1 MAKSKRPPTDI
12 PPHSWTGTSHLRT
25 VRSLNERCVGHLAH
39 AASSMG
45 TAGGSRAVDAL
56 QKFAGRL
63 DHRACQRAGRCPVL
77 LVDLK
82 FQEGGWW
89 DRVAQEVTAPTQLN
103 APPSLLA
110 QEEAAPLLREILTE
124 AWSISRTM
132 PHAASLL
139 FGMNAHVTQTISH
152 LSMQDVERV
161 VTHHARHLRPRWEHN
176 YTFWPRLLQTVI
188 GTDNEALMDIQLH
201 CLSLLG
207 N

>member
-1 MAKSKRPPTDI
+1 MAKNKRPPTDI
-12 PPHSWTGTSHLRT
+12 PPHSWAGASHLRT
-25 VRSLNERCVGHLAH
+25 VRLLNERCVGHLAH
-39 AASSMG
+39 AASSMA

-56 QKFAGRL
+56 QKCADRL

-89 DRVAQEVTAPTQLN
+89 DRVAQEVTALTQLN
-103 APPSLLA
+103 APPPLLA
-110 QEEAAPLLREILTE
+110 QEAAAPLLREILTE

-132 PHAASLL
+132 PHAASFL

-176 YTFWPRLLQTVI
+176 HTFWPRLLQAVI
-188 GTDNEALMDIQLH
+188 GTDNEAMMDIQLH